1 MDSYDIGRLGYLL
14 ILGAVIGFWFVGQNR
29 RNLGRMLQYALLWG
43 LIFLGVLAAI
53 GLWSDIRQTVQ
64 PTQSV
69 IASQGRIELPRAP
82 NGHYY
87 LNAEVNGAAIR
98 FLVDTGATD
107 IVLSREDAVRVG
119 LDLGDLAYIGRAM
132 TANGEIRT
140 APVRLDSIALGE
152 IEDRGLRAWVNEG
165 EMGMSLLGMSYLQR
179 YSRIEITGNAL
190 ILTR

>member
-14 ILGAVIGFWFVGQNR
+14 ILGAVIGFWFVVQNR

-140 APVRLDSIALGE
+140 APVRLDSIALGG

>member
-14 ILGAVIGFWFVGQNR
+14 ILGAVIGFWFVVQNR